1 VEVLQAMLDPDDSK
15 ICVVEALR
23 CFAERVVGLGRIGW
37 LEGHL
42 WWRPKD
48 WFLVAQAVVDEE
60 VELENYDNWPAEPV
74 KLAALLA
81 SSMPAPWN
89 ETMEWPSHQILLVK
103 QMLLPS
109 DFEHSALVETLA
121 LLRSVGVS
129 YRHMDK
135 VEDSHFF
142 EVVRDVVDLSEV
154 VTFITNQDYKCCR
167 QLARFSSRRFWQIIP
182 SPLGAPPADSVAI
195 LLSSIME
202 DKTSKETLQAA
213 KIMKAVK
220 AMKAAKPLKAMK
232 AAKPIKAMKAAKP
245 MKTMKAAKPLKAM
258 KALKPIKA
266 LKAMRATK
274 ATQIK
279 APSR

>member
-23 CFAERVVGLGRIGW
+23 CFAEGVVGLGRIGW

-81 SSMPAPWN
+81 SSMSAPWD

-154 VTFITNQDYKCCR
+154 VTFITNQDYMCCR
-167 QLARFSSRRFWQIIP
+167 QLALFSRRFWQIIP

>member
-1 VEVLQAMLDPDDSK
+1 MLYPDDSK
-15 ICVVEALR
+15 LCVVEALR
-23 CFAERVVGLGRIGW
+23 CFAERIVGVGRVGW
-37 LEGHL
+37 LEG
-42 WWRPKD
+42 WCPED

-60 VELENYDNWPAEPV
+60 LELENCDNWPAEPV

-89 ETMEWPSHQILLVK
+89 ENMEWPRHQIQLVK

-154 VTFITNQDYKCCR
+154 VIFITNQDYMCCR
-167 QLARFSSRRFWQIIP
+167 QLARSSRRFWQIIP

-195 LLSSIME
+195 LLSSITE
-202 DKTSKETLQAA
+202 DKTFKETVQAA

-220 AMKAAKPLKAMK
+220 TIKAAKPLKAMK

-258 KALKPIKA
+258 KAPKPIKA
-266 LKAMRATK
+266 LKAMKATK
-274 ATQIK
+274 ATQIE